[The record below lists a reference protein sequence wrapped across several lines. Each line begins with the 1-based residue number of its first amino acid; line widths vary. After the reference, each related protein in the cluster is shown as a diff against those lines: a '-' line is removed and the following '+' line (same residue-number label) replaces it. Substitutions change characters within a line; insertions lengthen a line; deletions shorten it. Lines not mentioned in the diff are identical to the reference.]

1 MASQHR
7 DRVGLLSDAGGQL
20 LYKRRAR
27 QEIGGRLVDE
37 SELAVDLD
45 RRKVRVD
52 SERLYLASHYR
63 KAPAG
68 IAGAVCLD
76 IGVDREQVCLGSD
89 ALDEIERLRDVTHQR
104 RKGLGMSARSEE
116 HTSELQSLMRNSYA
130 VFCLKK

>member
-68 IAGAVCLD
+68 IAGAVFLD
-76 IGVDREQVCLGSD
+76 IGVDREQVCLGCD
-89 ALDEIERLRDVTHQR
+89 ADRKSTRL
-104 RKGLGMSARSEE
+104 
-116 HTSELQSLMRNSYA
+116 NSSH
-130 VFCLKK
+130 

>member
-27 QEIGGRLVDE
+27 QAIGGRLVDE

-68 IAGAVCLD
+68 IAGAVCLA
-76 IGVDREQVCLGSD
+76 IGVDR
-89 ALDEIERLRDVTHQR
+89 
-104 RKGLGMSARSEE
+104 ARSATRGAGKECVRTVRTAW
-116 HTSELQSLMRNSYA
+116 HPAPKTKQPTH
-130 VFCLKK
+130 

>member
-1 MASQHR
+1 MASQHL

-37 SELAVDLD
+37 SDLAVDLD

-52 SERLYLASHYR
+52 RERLYLASHYR

-76 IGVDREQVCLGSD
+76 IGVDREPVGPGSD
-89 ALDEIERLRDVTHQR
+89 ALAEIERPRAGTPHT
-104 RKGLGMSARSEE
+104 RKGLGITAGRKPVVAGES
-116 HTSELQSLMRNSYA
+116 
-130 VFCLKK
+130 V

>member
-37 SELAVDLD
+37 SELAVDLE

-52 SERLYLASHYR
+52 SERLYLARHYR
-63 KAPAG
+63 KAPAR

-76 IGVDREQVCLGSD
+76 LGVDQVPVCLGSD
-89 ALDEIERLRDVTHQR
+89 ALDELAGLLDFTHQLG
-104 RKGLGMSARSEE
+104 KGLDMRAVQAGLITHLPHLRAR
-116 HTSELQSLMRNSYA
+116 RYR
-130 VFCLKK
+130 